1 LQTFEN
7 EVAKTLCKTM
17 KGIERPTLDQLNQTI
32 VSNLCPVFLPK
43 KSASEGRLFT
53 LRDDVTHLCSHA
65 GYKFLDVKLTP
76 QTSNKSVAFTY
87 DSWSTLLKTIQQM
100 QMSGSASERNI
111 KSFLKHAL
119 HTDNAVQ
126 GQRMRTDSSPSSMPL
141 QNVARTI
148 THTVSMDGSSVRSE
162 HSYMSPIGGKGY
174 ASRGSHQTAS
184 PSEGADGVV
193 RSLATVMTLHGSEAT
208 DKARQLQ
215 DHHYQY
221 VPTSSEPH
229 AGSATRGTPT
239 SGAHHSP
246 HVKSPSTISS
256 GGKLNAQRVLQ
267 QQQQQP
273 ELQLHD
279 LYYQSHAPLLSQ
291 CGVPPVQFCSTAV
304 RLNDYERAT
313 SILSNNQSVL
323 PLLQRA
329 ARGGAELFQEGAYLH
344 QYAMYGLEEG
354 DFQHAFLSLG
364 CSIQNY
370 IDL

>member
-1 LQTFEN
+1 
-7 EVAKTLCKTM
+7 M

-32 VSNLCPVFLPK
+32 VSNLCPVFLPR

-53 LRDDVTHLCSHA
+53 LRDDITHLCSHA

-76 QTSNKSVAFTY
+76 QTSNRSVAFTY

-174 ASRGSHQTAS
+174 KSRGSHQSAS

-193 RSLATVMTLHGSEAT
+193 RSLATVMTFHGGEAG
-208 DKARQLQ
+208 DKARQLH
-215 DHHYQY
+215 DHHYQSAQ
-221 VPTSSEPH
+221 SSAEQH
-229 AGSATRGTPT
+229 AGSGTPT

-246 HVKSPSTISS
+246 HAKSPSTISS
-256 GGKLNAQRVLQ
+256 GGKLNPQRVLQ

-291 CGVPPVQFCSTAV
+291 CGAPPVQFCSSDV
-304 RLNDYERAT
+304 RLNGYERAT

-364 CSIQNY
+364 SSIQNY